1 MTVRDGILR
10 LAITRTRGRW
20 TCAEIQSVQS
30 FGYGRYTFVVN
41 SDLAHLDPWVVLGLF
56 TYADDRSRAHNEID
70 IEVAKW
76 GQRRDP
82 TNAQFVLQP
91 YRLRGH
97 TQRITLPPRPP
108 YTMWFDWTPGRIS
121 WGITDATGAL
131 RESELTPDGFHA
143 RGRAGAP
150 QSLAGRGPSAG
161 RAHGRRDRE
170 LHTRRRRSRSAG
182 AGSRRP

>member
-1 MTVRDGILR
+1 CG
-10 LAITRTRGRW
+10 
-20 TCAEIQSVQS
+20 CA
-30 FGYGRYTFVVN
+30 GYACVVT
-41 SDLAHLDPWVVLGLF
+41 SSAALFDPWVVLGLF

-131 RESELTPDGFHA
+131 LKASSRPTVFTP
-143 RGRAGAP
+143 AG
-150 QSLAGRGPSAG
+150 
-161 RAHGRRDRE
+161 
-170 LHTRRRRSRSAG
+170 
-182 AGSRRP
+182 